1 MLSIGNGV
9 KGYFNNTMKN
19 YVNPLVVEVNMPQD
33 KSKSPLPADDPR
45 SNMFSMMGS
54 QTPFEEKDI
63 EKLKGIKNVKSVE
76 EGFNLISLGTNS
88 VTYNDKKTA
97 VMAVATISS
106 NITSSNIKKGSL
118 PKKDEIVLNEALAK
132 KLGDDIVG
140 KKITLNISIDEHSYK
155 NDFTVSGIYSP
166 GATTPMSDM
175 DMTYVNY
182 NDLKE
187 LLKNE
192 NYELKPTTMY
202 LITDNKNYT
211 EGIKSEIEKLGY
223 GGSSQEIMTKMFT
236 QMIDMI
242 TYVLAGISGISLLVS
257 AIMILVVLYISVV
270 ERTKEI
276 GVLKAIGARRKD
288 IKRIFVSEAFLIGL
302 FSGVIALGISS
313 IIMMAANTVSNKAF
327 GINVVNITPAYAL
340 FGVGASI
347 IISMIAGIMPAS
359 KAAKLDPVESLRRE

>member
-1 MLSIGNGV
+1 
-9 KGYFNNTMKN
+9 MKN

-88 VTYNDKKTA
+88 VTYNDKKAA

-118 PKKDEIVLNEALAK
+118 
-132 KLGDDIVG
+132 
-140 KKITLNISIDEHSYK
+140 
-155 NDFTVSGIYSP
+155 
-166 GATTPMSDM
+166 
-175 DMTYVNY
+175 
-182 NDLKE
+182 
-187 LLKNE
+187 
-192 NYELKPTTMY
+192 
-202 LITDNKNYT
+202 
-211 EGIKSEIEKLGY
+211 
-223 GGSSQEIMTKMFT
+223 
-236 QMIDMI
+236 
-242 TYVLAGISGISLLVS
+242 LLVS

-276 GVLKAIGARRKD
+276 GVLKTIGARRKD

-359 KAAKLDPVESLRRE
+359 KAAKLDPVESLRRETCSYKATIIAFFLYYYIYLRKIT

>member
-1 MLSIGNGV
+1 
-9 KGYFNNTMKN
+9 MKN

-118 PKKDEIVLNEALAK
+118 
-132 KLGDDIVG
+132 
-140 KKITLNISIDEHSYK
+140 
-155 NDFTVSGIYSP
+155 
-166 GATTPMSDM
+166 
-175 DMTYVNY
+175 
-182 NDLKE
+182 
-187 LLKNE
+187 
-192 NYELKPTTMY
+192 
-202 LITDNKNYT
+202 
-211 EGIKSEIEKLGY
+211 
-223 GGSSQEIMTKMFT
+223 
-236 QMIDMI
+236 
-242 TYVLAGISGISLLVS
+242 LLVS

-276 GVLKAIGARRKD
+276 GVLKTIGARRKD
-288 IKRIFVSEAFLIGL
+288 IKRIFVSE
-302 FSGVIALGISS
+302 
-313 IIMMAANTVSNKAF
+313 AF

-359 KAAKLDPVESLRRE
+359 KAAKLDPVESLRRETCSYKATIIAFFLYYYIYLRKIT